1 MLLVST
7 RQNLLLAAVFY
18 EANPYVAT
26 VPPTNMGIPLEMGW
40 RHLLFENWRVD
51 PAVIAERLPASLS
64 VDTYDGSGWLSVVPY
79 TNVAV
84 RPKGLPAGL
93 GQPLPELNLRTYV
106 TCEGKPGIYFF
117 SLDAEGIAG
126 VLGARVTQHLP
137 YYYARIR
144 LEGDGDRIRFDSR
157 RRHPG
162 ARPAHYT
169 ATYGPSGEAFAAA
182 DDSLAQF
189 LTENHRFY
197 TQATDGTLRYTDVD
211 HEPWMLYPAEAETQ
225 TNTLFRADG
234 FAHPDGDPVRYYSPG
249 VDVTTGTS
257 TRWSGPTQ

>member
-1 MLLVST
+1 
-7 RQNLLLAAVFY
+7 
-18 EANPYVAT
+18 
-26 VPPTNMGIPLEMGW
+26 MGISLAMGW

-51 PAVIAERLPASLS
+51 ADVIAERLPEALD

-84 RPKGLPAGL
+84 RPRGLPAAV

-106 TCEGKPGIYFF
+106 TCDGEPGIYFF
-117 SLDAEGIAG
+117 SLDAQGVAG

-137 YYYARIR
+137 YYYARIS
-144 LEGDGDRIRFDSR
+144 LDEASGGDRIRFDSR

-169 ATYGPSGEAFAAA
+169 ATYGPSGEAFDSS
-182 DDSLAQF
+182 DDPLAGF
-189 LTENHRFY
+189 LTERYRFY
-197 TQATDGTLRYTDVD
+197 TEASDGTLRYTDVD
-211 HEPWMLYPAEAETQ
+211 HEPWTLYPAEAETE

-234 FAHPDGDPVRYYSPG
+234 FTQPDGEPVRYYSPG
-249 VDVTTGTS
+249 VDVTAGTS
-257 TRWSGPTQ
+257 SRWTERTQ